1 MFVGYYYVQ
10 RLWTLDT
17 YLTQYGVLF
26 ANKIQ
31 ISATPFKDCVSSKN
45 SHKYTLLSFCNN
57 NRRFNTERNE
67 LKKNGF
73 SLQHGL
79 FIARNNN

>member
-1 MFVGYYYVQ
+1 MH
-10 RLWTLDT
+10 
-17 YLTQYGVLF
+17 VLF

-45 SHKYTLLSFCNN
+45 NHKYTLLSFCKN

-73 SLQHGL
+73 NLQHGL